1 MVLSC
6 IPIGTLLSNLFLSF
20 NIEENYL
27 DVVNMPG
34 GQLSKSMIDTM
45 NAFLD
50 KVDPGNSIELGYSEC
65 TAKLQFVI
73 YTSNVS
79 NSSSILH

>member
-1 MVLSC
+1 
-6 IPIGTLLSNLFLSF
+6 LFLSF

-65 TAKLQFVI
+65 TAKLQFVEGCFG
-73 YTSNVS
+73 
-79 NSSSILH
+79 H